1 MKILKHT
8 LLRMSIYILCQL
20 QKSQKHFGMPSTLSK
35 PSFISFN
42 ELIPGSDGVR
52 YTDINGFTYM
62 SIRDII
68 MVVCSKKKK
77 DACDTWADL
86 PETYKNELSEFLRE
100 FQFKGRGEM
109 LRPVITLQGAL
120 KLIMWLPGNMAKDF
134 RSQACDILTRYLAGD
149 QTMHDEL
156 NFNATSTA
164 PLNEFARASLP
175 EPSRDAMIQQF
186 GKDLSHLA
194 PLVPIVKQ
202 LTDEMGV
209 LRADRDR
216 ERHMRHQAD
225 GRYGSE
231 VREANKN
238 VRDQAEFWKKMADTT
253 TAGIHN
259 LLDRNSEKDQII
271 LECYRKFFK
280 DADASP
286 QGAGI

>member
-1 MKILKHT
+1 MVQ
-8 LLRMSIYILCQL
+8 R
-20 QKSQKHFGMPSTLSK
+20 
-35 PSFISFN
+35 ISFSD
-42 ELIPGSDGVR
+42 LVSGSEGVR
-52 YTDINGFTYM
+52 VAQLMGTPFM

-68 MVVCSKKKK
+68 MAVCGK
-77 DACDTWADL
+77 DGNRAMETWRNIS
-86 PETYKNELSEFLRE
+86 EMKKNEISEFIVYLKFPGSGQKE
-100 FQFKGRGEM
+100 Q
-109 LRPVITLQGAL
+109 PVITLKGAI
-120 KLIMWLPGNMAKDF
+120 KMIMWLPGDMAKDF

-156 NFNATSTA
+156 NSNATSTGA
-164 PLNEFARASLP
+164 LNELARASLP

-186 GKDLSHLA
+186 ATDLHHLA
-194 PLVPIVKQ
+194 PLVPIVKH

-238 VRDQAEFWKKMADTT
+238 MRDQAEFWKKMADTT
-253 TAGIHN
+253 AAGVHN

-271 LECYRKFFK
+271 LECYHKLFK
-280 DADASP
+280 NGDAAP
-286 QGAGI
+286 QGAGN